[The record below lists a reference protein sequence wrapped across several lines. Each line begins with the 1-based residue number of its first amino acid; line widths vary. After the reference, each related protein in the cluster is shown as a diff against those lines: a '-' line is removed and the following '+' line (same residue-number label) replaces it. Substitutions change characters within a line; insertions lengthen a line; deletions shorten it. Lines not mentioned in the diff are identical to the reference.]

1 MDKLRF
7 VGLDVHK
14 DSISV
19 IGHELARR
27 LEPAEIAD
35 RRHEDHRRDHVE
47 TAHRTQRFHQRRHR
61 PLRQHRHDP
70 AFEMVAAVLRGP
82 DRFEIILEDDL
93 MRLLLE
99 GLEPQPLPVPDRPVL
114 PVGAVDAAM
123 AQQESEA
130 LLPRPG
136 ELRRRVHA
144 GADQIADRLMHR
156 VRHPHRRQ
164 VTSTML
170 QRQLLGIAPVVLDP
184 VAWLARDQARR
195 RHQAAMP
202 QVSQLSINAVAAA
215 AGFVA
220 EIQPMAVLAEPLRHL
235 RDIGRRVGKGADKT
249 NITIAPFIGGRLGLV
264 PSEHSSGNS
273 VRRGGITKAG
283 SGEARRMLVE
293 AAWSYRYPPRIASEK
308 ILTVAQQ
315 PKPVRDIAWK
325 AQLRLCDRYRKLSAT
340 GKRPT
345 VVVTAIARELCG
357 FIWAIGREVVPV
369 PS

>member
-1 MDKLRF
+1 MDKLRY

-19 IGHELARR
+19 TTADEGRDGDVRFIGAFPNTPADIAKMAKRLGKDGHRLDFCYEAGGCGYGIYRQLIDLGHGCLVAAPSLIARKPGDR
-27 LEPAEIAD
+27 IKND
-35 RRHEDHRRDHVE
+35 RRDSQKLALQHRAGDLTPVWVPDPVHEAVRDLVRARMDAAAQLTRARQQCLAFLLRHGRIYGPNRKNWTIRHRQWLGLQTFEQKPHQVVFQDYLEAVWTAHDRRDQLEARIMAMLPEWSMAPLVE
-47 TAHRTQRFHQRRHR
+47 A
-61 PLRQHRHDP
+61 LRAMRGLD
-70 AFEMVAAVLRGP
+70 MISAVIFMATIGDLG
-82 DRFEIILEDDL
+82 RFET
-93 MRLLLE
+93 
-99 GLEPQPLPVPDRPVL
+99 P
-114 PVGAVDAAM
+114 
-123 AQQESEA
+123 
-130 LLPRPG
+130 
-136 ELRRRVHA
+136 
-144 GADQIADRLMHR
+144 
-156 VRHPHRRQ
+156 
-164 VTSTML
+164 
-170 QRQLLGIAPVVLDP
+170 RQL
-184 VAWLARDQARR
+184 
-195 RHQAAMP
+195 
-202 QVSQLSINAVAAA
+202 
-215 AGFVA
+215 
-220 EIQPMAVLAEPLRHL
+220 MAY
-235 RDIGRRVGKGADKT
+235 
-249 NITIAPFIGGRLGLV
+249 LGLV

-357 FIWAIGREVVPV
+357 FIWAIGREVVPA